1 MAVTT
6 QHPTPLLQAC
16 LNGARTREEHPAL
29 PVTPEE
35 VVADVLR
42 VVEAGAGAVHVHVKD
57 DAGRDTFDADRLA
70 EVLSRVRRVSAV
82 PVGVTTGAWAQPV
95 AADRLAAVSAWRA
108 LPDFASVNWHE
119 EGAEDVAAALL
130 RRGVAVEAG
139 VWNQAAATAWSRSP
153 VRERCSRGLL
163 ELPDGLDEDQT
174 LGRARA
180 LKAGMGTLAPHQQ
193 LLLHGEGSS
202 CWPALALAAR
212 AGLAVRIGLE
222 DTLTLADGSPAAGNA
237 ELVAA
242 ARATVDAARPEPAD
256 AVE

>member
-70 EVLSRVRRVSAV
+70 EVLSRVRRVSSV

-95 AADRLAAVSAWRA
+95 AADRLAAGSAWRA
-108 LPDFASVNWHE
+108 VPDFAAGHWHE
-119 EGAEDVAAALL
+119 EGAEGVAAALVR
-130 RRGVAVEAG
+130 RRGAVGGG
-139 VWNQAAATAWSRSP
+139 VW
-153 VRERCSRGLL
+153 
-163 ELPDGLDEDQT
+163 D
-174 LGRARA
+174 
-180 LKAGMGTLAPHQQ
+180 
-193 LLLHGEGSS
+193 
-202 CWPALALAAR
+202 
-212 AGLAVRIGLE
+212 
-222 DTLTLADGSPAAGNA
+222 PAAPP
-237 ELVAA
+237 
-242 ARATVDAARPEPAD
+242 ARGR
-256 AVE
+256 